1 MKKWIIGIA
10 IVVILGAAVF
20 FVPRFA
26 VQKMVSAIPSTPS
39 AEYVTDF
46 TLADEKTF
54 TIEKDEFSVKLPTY
68 YTEQTDQAN
77 LSAIACS
84 APAENKKI
92 LLFYRPVLS
101 VIDKFDSNS
110 SQQYFTAMEEST
122 QAFQTLLGALGYEQP
137 DSYFEVLKLIALADE
152 SDYNFWKLKDTTVT
166 AYYLALR
173 NETDIDFVYFYE
185 RDNIMAYVY
194 KDGEGVYGVDLV
206 NKFYSEDIYG
216 FVLNT
221 DDPEDAIRILNSFEF
236 NF

>member
-1 MKKWIIGIA
+1 
-10 IVVILGAAVF
+10 
-20 FVPRFA
+20 
-26 VQKMVSAIPSTPS
+26 MVSAIP
-39 AEYVTDF
+39 
-46 TLADEKTF
+46 
-54 TIEKDEFSVKLPTY
+54 
-68 YTEQTDQAN
+68 
-77 LSAIACS
+77 CS

-152 SDYNFWKLKDTTVT
+152 
-166 AYYLALR
+166 
-173 NETDIDFVYFYE
+173 TDIDFVYFYE

-206 NKFYSEDIYG
+206 NKFYPEDIYG